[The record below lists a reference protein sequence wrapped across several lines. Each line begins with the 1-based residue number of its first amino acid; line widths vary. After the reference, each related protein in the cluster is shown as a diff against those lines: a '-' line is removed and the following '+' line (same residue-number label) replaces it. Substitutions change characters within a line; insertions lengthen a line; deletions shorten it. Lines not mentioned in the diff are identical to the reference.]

1 MGYKILLVEDNP
13 HIMEINTEALEMEDY
28 EVFQAVDGKS
38 CMELLKSKE
47 PDMVVLDIMLPDTD
61 GLKLCREIKA
71 KADIPILFLS
81 ALSENRQ
88 IVEGLKTGGDDYLP
102 KPYDIGVL
110 LARVEAR
117 LRDSQHRKRFVNY
130 RELKLDTISM
140 TGSYDDKDLL
150 LTQKEFLL
158 LRMLSENITG
168 YTDPDEIYRNIW
180 GGEAGEDHNAIYTTV
195 SRLNKKLD
203 SVDAKLRV
211 AYSRGDGYALEEV

>member
-28 EVFQAVDGKS
+28 EVLQATDGKS
-38 CMELLKSKE
+38 CMDVLDSCEV
-47 PDMVVLDIMLPDTD
+47 DMAVLDIMLPDTD
-61 GLKLCREIKA
+61 GLKLCQQIKA

-81 ALSENRQ
+81 ALSENEQ
-88 IVEGLKTGGDDYLP
+88 IVEGLRSGGDDYLT
-102 KPYDIGVL
+102 KPYDIAVL

-117 LRDSQHRKRFVNY
+117 LRASQHRKRFVSFKG
-130 RELKLDTISM
+130 LKLDTLAM
-140 TGSYDDKDLL
+140 TGYYAEKDLL

-168 YTDPDEIYRNIW
+168 FTDPDELYSNIW
-180 GGEAGEDHNAIYTTV
+180 GGQAGSDHNAIYTTV

-203 SVDAKLRV
+203 GVGAEVRV
-211 AYSRGDGYALEEV
+211 SYRRGDGYALEEI

>member
-28 EVFQAVDGKS
+28 EVFQAADGKS

-88 IVEGLKTGGDDYLP
+88 IV
-102 KPYDIGVL
+102 
-110 LARVEAR
+110 
-117 LRDSQHRKRFVNY
+117 
-130 RELKLDTISM
+130 
-140 TGSYDDKDLL
+140 
-150 LTQKEFLL
+150 
-158 LRMLSENITG
+158 
-168 YTDPDEIYRNIW
+168 
-180 GGEAGEDHNAIYTTV
+180 
-195 SRLNKKLD
+195 
-203 SVDAKLRV
+203 
-211 AYSRGDGYALEEV
+211 